1 MAAFP
6 LELTPYVRQYSPTTC
21 MPYGREMVMKSWGH
35 DNALCDAME
44 REVIDMEELV
54 PLARQAGCHYVIFPT
69 GQEVTASP
77 ESYGWIL
84 FQETDGYVIYRDP
97 EVELVIP
104 ANLTRRP

>member
-1 MAAFP
+1 M
-6 LELTPYVRQYSPTTC
+6 
-21 MPYGREMVMKSWGH
+21 
-35 DNALCDAME
+35 
-44 REVIDMEELV
+44 
-54 PLARQAGCHYVIFPT
+54 IFPT

-77 ESYGWIL
+77 ESYGWIP

>member
-1 MAAFP
+1 MIMPSA
-6 LELTPYVRQYSPTTC
+6 TPWSGKSSTW
-21 MPYGREMVMKSWGH
+21 KSWCLWPGRR
-35 DNALCDAME
+35 A
-44 REVIDMEELV
+44 
-54 PLARQAGCHYVIFPT
+54 CHYVIFPT

-77 ESYGWIL
+77 ESYGWIP